1 MCLYSRIQTRPK
13 HLHLTSATGAT
24 MGSKKGKSLIK
35 LFVSTLLMVQKRRLL
50 WRWELEVRGPGQ
62 GVQRPGAER
71 ARQRLERLQRLA
83 VRLRA
88 DRQRQELLR
97 VRLRGQQGH
106 RASLRGGALSG
117 TAYQYF
123 RKAENY
129 QLFIFMK
136 RTIQRFDTK
145 LNNYLNKKV

>member
-24 MGSKKGKSLIK
+24 MGSKKGKIQ
-35 LFVSTLLMVQKRRLL
+35 TLNYLYRHYRWLMAMVQKRRLL
-50 WRWELEVRGPGQ
+50 RRWELEVRGPGQ
-62 GVQRPGAER
+62 GVQWPGAER

-123 RKAENY
+123 RKAGTTAFPHW
-129 QLFIFMK
+129 LPLLWPSLWMK
-136 RTIQRFDTK
+136 
-145 LNNYLNKKV
+145 